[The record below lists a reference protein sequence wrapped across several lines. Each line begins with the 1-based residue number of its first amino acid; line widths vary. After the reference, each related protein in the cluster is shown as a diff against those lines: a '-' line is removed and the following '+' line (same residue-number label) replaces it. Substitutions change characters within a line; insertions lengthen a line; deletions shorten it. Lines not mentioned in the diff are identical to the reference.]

1 MRPDEEIIELYQY
14 FLLKKWN
21 CIIICDEIK
30 CTKRNIWIYF
40 HISFPGVVSIKK
52 IKYTK
57 QLSQI
62 CLHFFLYTFF
72 LKIWCVLGSLKITR
86 GPKLK
91 VLSHIVHQLFTV
103 STFVVFLIFLWLEN
117 VYFSIN
123 CAVFSLEIIP
133 LLKSKL

>member
-62 CLHFFLYTFF
+62 CLHFFFIYVFF
-72 LKIWCVLGSLKITR
+72 KNMMCTR
-86 GPKLK
+86 FFKNNERPEAKSVKSYSAPIIYSFNIRRFSNFPMIRKCLFFNKLC
-91 VLSHIVHQLFTV
+91 SFFARDHT
-103 STFVVFLIFLWLEN
+103 LI
-117 VYFSIN
+117 
-123 CAVFSLEIIP
+123 
-133 LLKSKL
+133 KK